1 MSARCNPRL
10 VRGLRLAARTA
21 SLGVLAL
28 GASMLLGWLFGLPA
42 LRKLPSP
49 WAMHPL
55 TSLTFLLLGGSFWL
69 QQRETPEGRSVR
81 WSRVLALL
89 TVALAVCELAGH
101 LSGANVESF
110 LHRAPL
116 GRFLPEGLMAPN
128 TALAMVFMG
137 VSLLLLASTL
147 PRFHQLAQG
156 LAIATLVVAFLP
168 AVGYLFQIA
177 TFTRIRAGYNPMAA
191 SSAVAFL
198 LAATAVLASRPER
211 AFMALLCSDRLGGR
225 MLRRLLPALVL
236 APILLGL
243 LSIWAQRAW
252 GFDAPFGIGLM
263 VTGLVVFT
271 TSLLWWH
278 STMFE
283 RLEAA
288 LSESETKLRTL
299 IDTSPDVIMIRDREG
314 RYLLA
319 NPSFGRMVGRPVS
332 EILGRTDDALFEPTT
347 ARRIRDHDR
356 SVIASESPVSYEIAI
371 RTPAGE
377 DRTYDSSKYPY
388 YAPDGTLIGVIAIS
402 RDITERKRIEEAL
415 QESEQRIRAV
425 LENSPVFLFSVD
437 MRGRVLLAKGK
448 GLETLAL
455 SASEVAG
462 HDITE
467 AFHAFPAFGEAYRR
481 ALSGES
487 FRASLDVSESAFD
500 VWFTPLRGDGDSRII
515 GVIGVAT
522 DVTERKRLEAQL
534 RAQYEKLKEL
544 DKLKG
549 DFVNA
554 VSHDLRT
561 PLTSILGY
569 AEFLEDE
576 IGGALTAQ
584 QQEFVSQI
592 AKSTKRLE
600 GMVNDLLDF
609 ARLDAG
615 TFRLHCEDADLVGRV
630 RDLVDS
636 LRPQAEEHGLTL
648 QLELPRGPLMRV
660 LDPQRIDRVLAN
672 LIGNAL
678 KFTPEGGRVV
688 VSLAEDGEGLLCEV
702 ADTGIGIAPEDLP
715 KLFQRFSQLEAGAR
729 MKSGTGLGLSI
740 SKAQVEAHG
749 GRIGVRS
756 VPGKG
761 STFWFRLPR
770 GVPAPC
776 RREPRAS

>member
-1 MSARCNPRL
+1 M
-10 VRGLRLAARTA
+10 
-21 SLGVLAL
+21 
-28 GASMLLGWLFGLPA
+28 
-42 LRKLPSP
+42 
-49 WAMHPL
+49 
-55 TSLTFLLLGGSFWL
+55 
-69 QQRETPEGRSVR
+69 
-81 WSRVLALL
+81 
-89 TVALAVCELAGH
+89 
-101 LSGANVESF
+101 
-110 LHRAPL
+110 
-116 GRFLPEGLMAPN
+116 
-128 TALAMVFMG
+128 
-137 VSLLLLASTL
+137 
-147 PRFHQLAQG
+147 
-156 LAIATLVVAFLP
+156 
-168 AVGYLFQIA
+168 
-177 TFTRIRAGYNPMAA
+177 
-191 SSAVAFL
+191 
-198 LAATAVLASRPER
+198 
-211 AFMALLCSDRLGGR
+211 
-225 MLRRLLPALVL
+225 
-236 APILLGL
+236 
-243 LSIWAQRAW
+243 
-252 GFDAPFGIGLM
+252 
-263 VTGLVVFT
+263 
-271 TSLLWWH
+271 
-278 STMFE
+278 
-283 RLEAA
+283 
-288 LSESETKLRTL
+288 
-299 IDTSPDVIMIRDREG
+299 
-314 RYLLA
+314 
-319 NPSFGRMVGRPVS
+319 
-332 EILGRTDDALFEPTT
+332 
-347 ARRIRDHDR
+347 
-356 SVIASESPVSYEIAI
+356 
-371 RTPAGE
+371 
-377 DRTYDSSKYPY
+377 
-388 YAPDGTLIGVIAIS
+388 
-402 RDITERKRIEEAL
+402 
-415 QESEQRIRAV
+415 
-425 LENSPVFLFSVD
+425 
-437 MRGRVLLAKGK
+437 
-448 GLETLAL
+448 
-455 SASEVAG
+455 
-462 HDITE
+462 
-467 AFHAFPAFGEAYRR
+467 
-481 ALSGES
+481 
-487 FRASLDVSESAFD
+487 
-500 VWFTPLRGDGDSRII
+500 
-515 GVIGVAT
+515 
-522 DVTERKRLEAQL
+522 TERKRLEAQL

-678 KFTPEGGRVV
+678 KFTPEGGRIV